1 MIEEMSI
8 HKTIRD
14 GRKRLGMTEQQFAN
28 ALGVTRG
35 AVQQWEKDDGTA
47 PKRKLQ
53 PEVAKLLGIT
63 VGELL
68 AESPTL
74 SAQLPSGEWTP
85 HVNPS
90 LHHASSGASA
100 PATLQNALEFLAGYL
115 SALDA
120 GDRARAVRDI
130 ADLADEPQAVAKITA
145 RIEAMASPAFT
156 DKKRSNG

>member
-1 MIEEMSI
+1 MEVFDRRRVKLAEILN
-8 HKTIRD
+8 KTTAAD
-14 GRKRLGMTEQQFAN
+14 LARKS
-28 ALGVTRG
+28 GVAASYISRCM
-35 AVQQWEKDDGTA
+35 KNPSDDGYKSIGEVTA
-47 PKRKLQ
+47 RKLEKGASK
-53 PEVAKLLGIT
+53 PEGWLDG
-63 VGELL
+63 
-68 AESPTL
+68 SPTL
-74 SAQLPSGEWTP
+74 SGTELTS
-85 HVNPS
+85 HVNPP
-90 LHHASSGASA
+90 LHQASSGALA

>member
-1 MIEEMSI
+1 MRL
-8 HKTIRD
+8 KTLFD
-14 GRKRLGMTEQQFAN
+14 ARKDLTQKELGTTCGIGTGGMVSQYLNAKRPISLHTAIKFAKG
-28 ALGVTRG
+28 LGVS
-35 AVQQWEKDDGTA
+35 
-47 PKRKLQ
+47 
-53 PEVAKLLGIT
+53 VADI
-63 VGELL
+63 
-68 AESPTL
+68 SPTL
-74 SAQLPSGEWTP
+74 AAQLPSGEWTP

>member
-1 MIEEMSI
+1 MVAALVALC
-8 HKTIRD
+8 
-14 GRKRLGMTEQQFAN
+14 KREGDYKDVADKSGISPDNLWQIINGTKLPSGN
-28 ALGVTRG
+28 PRGVGPKLRL
-35 AVQQWEKDDGTA
+35 KITA
-47 PKRKLQ
+47 TYPDWL
-53 PEVAKLLGIT
+53 
-63 VGELL
+63 
-68 AESPTL
+68 SPTL

-90 LHHASSGASA
+90 LHQASSGASA

-115 SALDA
+115 IALDA

>member
-1 MIEEMSI
+1 MTTEY
-8 HKTIRD
+8 
-14 GRKRLGMTEQQFAN
+14 GKRLREA
-28 ALGVTRG
+28 
-35 AVQQWEKDDGTA
+35 
-47 PKRKLQ
+47 RKY
-53 PEVAKLLGIT
+53 AKLTQEGLASKTGIPQSTISTAERKGNGSAETPVYALACNVDSYWLGT
-63 VGELL
+63 GKGEMI
-68 AESPTL
+68 PTL

-90 LHHASSGASA
+90 LRQASSGASA

-156 DKKRSNG
+156 DKKRSSG

>member
-1 MIEEMSI
+1 MNIDPMVAALVALC
-8 HKTIRD
+8 
-14 GRKRLGMTEQQFAN
+14 KREGDYKDVADKSGISPGNLWQIINGTELPSGN
-28 ALGVTRG
+28 PRGVGPKLRL
-35 AVQQWEKDDGTA
+35 KITA
-47 PKRKLQ
+47 AYPDWL
-53 PEVAKLLGIT
+53 
-63 VGELL
+63 
-68 AESPTL
+68 SPTL
-74 SAQLPSGEWTP
+74 SAQIPNGTELTS

-90 LHHASSGASA
+90 LHQASSGASA

-156 DKKRSNG
+156 HKKRSNG